1 MIEWIVR
8 IGVAMILLGLA
19 VWLLVLR
26 QQVKDEEAKTE
37 ARPPDEHDP

>member
-1 MIEWIVR
+1 MVEWIVR

-19 VWLLVLR
+19 VWLLVHR
-26 QQVKDEEAKTE
+26 RQVKDKEAKTE